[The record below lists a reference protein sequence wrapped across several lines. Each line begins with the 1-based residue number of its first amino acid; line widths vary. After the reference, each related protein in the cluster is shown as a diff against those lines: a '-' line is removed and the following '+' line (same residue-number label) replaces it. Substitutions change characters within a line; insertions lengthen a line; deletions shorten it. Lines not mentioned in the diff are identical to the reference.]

1 MSKFTQVDGRK
12 TNYSA
17 IKDLNKSDS
26 FDDSFESIRFPK
38 NYTDRFIMDKTPDK
52 NKDGE
57 SNILE
62 PINL

>member
-1 MSKFTQVDGRK
+1 MDGRR